1 MTTPGTGATPT
12 ALTATTTTTSSTT
25 MGSLAHAATSI
36 VDPIRAGLLD
46 GWKVVDASTLDR
58 DLVLEADV
66 AIVGTGAGGG
76 ITAEIL
82 CDAGLTVLMIEE
94 GPLKSSSDFH
104 MLENEAYRDLYQESA
119 ARKTADKAI
128 NILQGRCVGGGT
140 TVNWTSSFRAPEPT
154 LAYWASAFGIDG
166 FGPGDLAPWFDRVEQ
181 RLGVASWT
189 IAPNANNAA
198 LATGAEKLGL
208 HWGTIRR
215 NVRGCWNLGY
225 CGLGCPTNAKQS
237 MLVTTIPRALS
248 RGATLVTRARAQ
260 RFIIRRDRVDAL
272 ECQVMDA
279 SGTTPASRAITV
291 HARAYVSAAGA
302 INTPALLLRSHV
314 PDPYGILGLR
324 TFLHPTVVSAALMPG
339 QIDGFSGAPQSIFS
353 DHFVQMAPP
362 AGPMGFK
369 LEAPPVHP
377 VLAAITLP
385 GHGRQHAAWMQ
396 RLPRMQVLI
405 ALLRDGFHP
414 DSIGGR
420 VRLAGDGTPILDYA
434 LTPYLFDGMRRAF
447 AAMAEIQFAAGA
459 TSVMPVHG
467 EGRRFAGV
475 DGAKTAIEGFDLR
488 PRATPIVSAHVMGG
502 APFGPDPRHAV
513 VDPTGRHH
521 HLANLHVVD
530 GSLFPTSIGANPQLS
545 IYAIAAMLATGLA
558 QHLRG

>member
-1 MTTPGTGATPT
+1 MTNPGPDPT
-12 ALTATTTTTSSTT
+12 AVEAAAPETGSTT
-25 MGSLAHAATSI
+25 VGVGSHAATPI
-36 VDPIRAGLLD
+36 VDPIREGLQD
-46 GWKVVDASTLDR
+46 GWKVIDAATLDR

-76 ITAEIL
+76 IAAEIL
-82 CDAGLTVLMIEE
+82 SDAGLSVVMIEE
-94 GPLKSSSDFH
+94 GPLKSSGDFH

-140 TVNWTSSFRAPEPT
+140 TVNWTSSFRTPEPT
-154 LAYWASAFGIDG
+154 LAYWASNFGIDG
-166 FGPGDLAPWFDRVEQ
+166 FGPGDLAPWFDRIEQ
-181 RLGVASWT
+181 RLGVAPWT
-189 IAPNANNAA
+189 IPPNANNAT
-198 LATGAEKLGL
+198 LAAGAEKLGL

-248 RGATLVTRARAQ
+248 RGATLVTRARAL
-260 RFIIRRDRVDAL
+260 RLVTRRDHVDTL
-272 ECQVMDA
+272 ECQAMDA
-279 SGTTPASRAITV
+279 SGTTPAGRRITV
-291 HARAYVSAAGA
+291 HARDYVSAAGA
-302 INTPALLLRSHV
+302 INTPALLLRSRA
-314 PDPYGILGLR
+314 PDPYGVLGLR
-324 TFLHPTVVSAALMPG
+324 TFLHPTVVSAALMPQ
-339 QIDGFSGAPQSIFS
+339 QIDGFRGAPQSIFS
-353 DHFVQMAPP
+353 DHFVQTAPP

-385 GHGRQHAAWMQ
+385 GHGGRHAAWME
-396 RLPRMQVLI
+396 RLPHMQVLI

-414 DSIGGR
+414 DAIGGR

-434 LTPYLFDGMRRAF
+434 LTPYIFDGVRRAF
-447 AAMAEIQFAAGA
+447 TAMAAIQFAAGA

-467 EGRRFAGV
+467 EGRNYTAIDAARAG
-475 DGAKTAIEGFDLR
+475 IEGFDLR

-502 APFGPDPRHAV
+502 AALGPDPRRAV

-521 HLANLHVVD
+521 QLANLHVFD

-545 IYAIAAMLATGLA
+545 IYAIAARLATGLA
-558 QHLRG
+558 QRLRG

>member
-1 MTTPGTGATPT
+1 MTTPETRATP
-12 ALTATTTTTSSTT
+12 
-25 MGSLAHAATSI
+25 I

-46 GWKVVDASTLDR
+46 GWKVVDASTLGR

-66 AIVGTGAGGG
+66 VIVGTGAGGG
-76 ITAEIL
+76 IAAETL

-94 GPLKSSSDFH
+94 GPLKSSRDFH

-140 TVNWTSSFRAPEPT
+140 TVNWTSSFRTPEPT
-154 LAYWASAFGIDG
+154 LAYWASAYGIDG
-166 FGPGDLAPWFDRVEQ
+166 FGPGDLAPWFDRIEQ
-181 RLGVASWT
+181 RLGVAAWT

-198 LATGAEKLGL
+198 LAAGAEKLGL

-248 RGATLVTRARAQ
+248 QGATLVTRARAQ
-260 RFIIRRDRVDAL
+260 RFVTRGDRVDAL
-272 ECQVMDA
+272 ECQAMDA
-279 SGTTPASRAITV
+279 SGTTPTGRRITV

-339 QIDGFSGAPQSIFS
+339 RIDGFSGAPQTIFS
-353 DHFVQMAPP
+353 DQFVQMVPP

-414 DSIGGR
+414 DAIGGR

-434 LTPYLFDGMRRAF
+434 LTPYIFDGVRRAF

-459 TSVMPVHG
+459 TSVKPIHG
-467 EGRRFAGV
+467 EGRSYAGV
-475 DGAKTAIEGFDLR
+475 DAAKTAIEGFDLR

-502 APFGPDPRHAV
+502 APLGPDPRHAV
-513 VDPTGRHH
+513 IDPAGRHH
-521 HLANLHVVD
+521 QLANLHVFD

-545 IYAIAAMLATGLA
+545 IYAIAARLATGLA
-558 QHLRG
+558 QRLRG

>member
-1 MTTPGTGATPT
+1 MTETITEAGATPI
-12 ALTATTTTTSSTT
+12 
-25 MGSLAHAATSI
+25 GRPAHAAIPI

-66 AIVGTGAGGG
+66 VIVGTGAGGG
-76 ITAEIL
+76 IAAEIL

-140 TVNWTSSFRAPEPT
+140 TVNWTSSFRTPEPT
-154 LAYWASAFGIDG
+154 LAYWASVFRIDG

-181 RLGVASWT
+181 RLGVAPWAT
-189 IAPNANNAA
+189 APNANNAA

-237 MLVTTIPRALS
+237 MLVTTIPQALS
-248 RGATLVTRARAQ
+248 RGATLVTRARAH
-260 RFIIRRDRVDAL
+260 RLVILRDRVDRL
-272 ECQVMDA
+272 ECQAMDA
-279 SGTTPASRAITV
+279 SGTTPASRRISV

-339 QIDGFSGAPQSIFS
+339 RIDGFSGAPQTIFS

-385 GHGRQHAAWMQ
+385 GHGGQHAAWMQ

-414 DSIGGR
+414 DAIGGR

-434 LTPYLFDGMRRAF
+434 LTPYIFDGVRRAL

-459 TSVMPVHG
+459 ASVMPVHG
-467 EGRRFAGV
+467 EGRSYADV
-475 DGAKTAIEGFDLR
+475 GAAKAAIDGFDLR

-502 APFGPDPRHAV
+502 APLGPDPRHAV
-513 VDPTGRHH
+513 TDPAGRHH
-521 HLANLHVVD
+521 QLDNLHVLD
-530 GSLFPTSIGANPQLS
+530 GSLFPTSIGANPQMS
-545 IYAIAAMLATGLA
+545 IYAIAARLATGLA
-558 QHLRG
+558 QRMRG